1 MTRKTT
7 RYARKRAQADAAA
20 LQQSNERFKQQTERE
35 FQEQLTESRLQLWIL
50 QDGDDATTMLAKL
63 SVIIGTPCE
72 AGARTVGRS
81 AWVRQLHGALRC
93 VQAMCLAGYKW
104 NASFAPALER
114 AIDLAEEHQN
124 GLPLA
129 TFAQAWVEAN
139 GMASLVLA
147 HRVDA
152 ETVAA

>member
-7 RYARKRAQADAAA
+7 TYARKRAAGHGLRNPWMRAAA
-20 LQQSNERFKQQTERE
+20 ERE
-35 FQEQLTESRLQLWIL
+35 FQQQLTESRLHLWIL

-72 AGARTVGRS
+72 AGAHTVGRS
-81 AWVRQLHGALRC
+81 AAWVRQLHGALRC

-114 AIDLAEEHQN
+114 AMDLAEEHQN
-124 GLPLA
+124 ALPVDVF
-129 TFAQAWVEAN
+129 TKAWIEAN
-139 GMASLVLA
+139 GMATLVLA
-147 HRVDA
+147 HQVDA